1 MNIVDGHYRY
11 MLDLEQLEFAPRSC
25 TAPPLLASR
34 GPTPLNVDSCMQYLL
49 SYPDQRL
56 SAYIYFGLS
65 RGFHIGFN
73 HNFRLM
79 TCNRNHAS
87 YQQNHNI
94 VAEHL
99 RVKQEAGR
107 LVEIASPLMSVHANP
122 MGLIHIQMNGD

>member
-1 MNIVDGHYRY
+1 MS
-11 MLDLEQLEFAPRSC
+11 LD
-25 TAPPLLASR
+25 
-34 GPTPLNVDSCMQYLL
+34 
-49 SYPDQRL
+49 
-56 SAYIYFGLS
+56 IHFGLS
-65 RGFHIGFN
+65 KGYYIGFN

-107 LVEIASPLMSVHANP
+107 LVEIASPLMSVHVNP